1 MATDN
6 TATKIRKRDTGE
18 KGNGGE
24 FGTVQRSE
32 AEVQIATD
40 QQVIDALPRSP
51 GFGTPVLDEREAAE
65 TQDFGLEGFAAD
77 FTTWH
82 NKDAGETVAEVGVYV
97 PDAAITGTEDI
108 DPFSAATSDEDE
120 AKVQRASVVLDQVL
134 RERYPDADISYDT
147 EEPRLSWQ
155 FSEDG
160 LSTHQAMHERAWTDP
175 RGPVT
180 FANEADPGTFGHE
193 SLGRLFR
200 ERMADTSMIS
210 QPTLY
215 ADRNPESSRTPS
227 DDVNDAAAY
236 QEFAD
241 GVEVQMPSGRNL
253 RAYAARWAERSH
265 QMRSLTEKGH
275 CSTSRAIK
283 ELDQVTPISPHHG
296 SPVERFEAYQ
306 LYRWIEASNEELAE
320 EWGQER

>member
-6 TATKIRKRDTGE
+6 TAAKIRKRDTGE

-51 GFGTPVLDEREAAE
+51 GFGTPVLDDREAAE

-82 NKDAGETVAEVGVYV
+82 EAEAGETAAEVGVYV

-108 DPFSAATSDEDE
+108 DPYSAETSDEDE
-120 AKVQRASVVLDQVL
+120 QRFHRGSVVLDQML

-155 FSEDG
+155 YSCEG
-160 LSTHQAMHERAWTDP
+160 LATREAMHERAWNDP
-175 RGPVT
+175 TGPVT

-193 SLGRLFR
+193 NLGRLFR
-200 ERMADTSMIS
+200 ERMADASMVS

-215 ADRNPESSRTPS
+215 ADRNPESSLTPS

-241 GVEVQMPSGRNL
+241 GVEVEMPTDANVRV
-253 RAYAARWAERSH
+253 YAARWAEPSH
-265 QMRSLTEKGH
+265 QMRSLAENGY

-283 ELDQVTPISPHHG
+283 ELDQVTPVSPHHG

-320 EWGQER
+320 EWSQKS